1 MLEATLRDRAKGLL
15 TASGRSDVPPFM
27 VMDVMAAAA
36 RIEAA
41 GGHVIH
47 MEVGQP
53 AAPAPKAA
61 ISAARAALDGG
72 RIDYTSALGI
82 ASLRERIARH
92 YREAYG
98 CAVDAE
104 RIVVTTGSSGAFI
117 LGFLAMFE
125 PGDRVAVTVPGY
137 PPYRHIL
144 TALGCEPVL
153 IETSSETRHAL
164 TGEALLAAHRKSP
177 LKGVL
182 VGSPANPTGTMMS
195 REALTSLI
203 AAAEGAGIR
212 FISDEIYHGLDYAFP
227 AVTAAELSPHA
238 LVINSFSK
246 YFCMTGW
253 RVGWMVV
260 PEPLVRPIERLQQN
274 LAISVPTLS
283 QIAAE
288 AAFEGRE
295 EMEEVKRGYQENR
308 RILIA
313 GLPQAGL
320 NKFLPAD
327 GAFYLYA
334 DVSEFTSDSFDFA
347 KQMLEQAH
355 VAATPGIDFDPV
367 HGHRYIRFSYARSA
381 DDMREAVARVSRGGS
396 GKARRGSHQWPGRL
410 GSLSALEKPPAP
422 LTLPPIDFGCRVE
435 TAVRASVT
443 DRSGTRIGGERHG
456 GNDRN
461 RSASRGGTGKA
472 LVQDTL
478 CSGAD
483 RDRARRAGRLAVA
496 RPGDQRLDQGARRR
510 LHQADQDGDRADH
523 LLHGGLRHLAH
534 PGRQEGRPR
543 RRQGAGLFRGRLDLR
558 ADHRPGRRQ
567 SGRRRARA
575 WRREPMPRRL
585 RVTPSRRK
593 R

>member
-1 MLEATLRDRAKGLL
+1 
-15 TASGRSDVPPFM
+15 
-27 VMDVMAAAA
+27 MDVMAAAA

-53 AAPAPKAA
+53 WASAPKPA
-61 ISAARAALDGG
+61 ISAAHAALETG

-82 ASLRERIARH
+82 PSLRERIASH
-92 YREAYG
+92 YRDSYG

-117 LGFLAMFE
+117 LAFLTMFE

-164 TGEALLAAHRKSP
+164 TGEAFLAAHHRTP

-195 REALTSLI
+195 RQALTSLI
-203 AAAEGAGIR
+203 SAAEGAGIR

-227 AVTAAELSPHA
+227 AVTAAELSPNA

-260 PEPLVRPIERLQQN
+260 PEPLVRPVERLQQN
-274 LAISVPTLS
+274 LAISVPALS

-295 EMEEVKRGYQENR
+295 EMEDIKHGYQENR
-308 RILIA
+308 RILIEGLPRA
-313 GLPQAGL
+313 GLD
-320 NKFLPAD
+320 KFLPAD

-334 DVSEFTSDSFDFA
+334 DVSQFTSDSFEFA
-347 KQMLEQAH
+347 KQMLEQAR

-367 HGHRYIRFSYARSA
+367 HGHRFIRFSYARSA
-381 DDMREAVARVSRGGS
+381 DDMREAVARI
-396 GKARRGSHQWPGRL
+396 ARWL
-410 GSLSALEKPPAP
+410 G
-422 LTLPPIDFGCRVE
+422 
-435 TAVRASVT
+435 
-443 DRSGTRIGGERHG
+443 
-456 GNDRN
+456 
-461 RSASRGGTGKA
+461 
-472 LVQDTL
+472 
-478 CSGAD
+478 
-483 RDRARRAGRLAVA
+483 
-496 RPGDQRLDQGARRR
+496 
-510 LHQADQDGDRADH
+510 
-523 LLHGGLRHLAH
+523 
-534 PGRQEGRPR
+534 
-543 RRQGAGLFRGRLDLR
+543 
-558 ADHRPGRRQ
+558 
-567 SGRRRARA
+567 
-575 WRREPMPRRL
+575 
-585 RVTPSRRK
+585 
-593 R
+593 

>member
-1 MLEATLRDRAKGLL
+1 
-15 TASGRSDVPPFM
+15 M

-36 RIEAA
+36 RIEAE

-53 AAPAPKAA
+53 AASAPRTA
-61 ISAARAALDGG
+61 ISAARAALDGA
-72 RIDYTSALGI
+72 RLDYTSALGI
-82 ASLRERIARH
+82 PSLRARIARH
-92 YREAYG
+92 YLETYG

-144 TALGCEPVL
+144 AALGCEPVL
-153 IETSSETRHAL
+153 IETSSASRHAL
-164 TGEALLAAHRKSP
+164 TGEALLEVHRSKP

-195 REALTSLI
+195 RAALTSLI
-203 AAAEGAGIR
+203 VAAESAGIS

-227 AVTAAELSPHA
+227 AVTAAGLSPQA

-253 RVGWMVV
+253 RIGWMVV

-288 AAFEGRE
+288 AALEGRD

-308 RILIA
+308 RILIEGLPRA
-313 GLPQAGL
+313 GLD
-320 NKFLPAD
+320 KFLPAD

-334 DVSEFTSDSFDFA
+334 DVSAFTSDSFEFA
-347 KQMLEQAH
+347 RQMLEQAR

-367 HGHRYIRFSYARSA
+367 HGRAFIRLSYARSA
-381 DDMREAVARVSRGGS
+381 EEMREAVARI
-396 GKARRGSHQWPGRL
+396 ARWL
-410 GSLSALEKPPAP
+410 
-422 LTLPPIDFGCRVE
+422 
-435 TAVRASVT
+435 
-443 DRSGTRIGGERHG
+443 GERG
-456 GNDRN
+456 
-461 RSASRGGTGKA
+461 
-472 LVQDTL
+472 
-478 CSGAD
+478 
-483 RDRARRAGRLAVA
+483 
-496 RPGDQRLDQGARRR
+496 
-510 LHQADQDGDRADH
+510 
-523 LLHGGLRHLAH
+523 
-534 PGRQEGRPR
+534 
-543 RRQGAGLFRGRLDLR
+543 
-558 ADHRPGRRQ
+558 
-567 SGRRRARA
+567 
-575 WRREPMPRRL
+575 
-585 RVTPSRRK
+585 
-593 R
+593 

>member
-1 MLEATLRDRAKGLL
+1 MLDATLREQAWRERASGLL
-15 TASGRSDVPPFM
+15 TASGRSNVPPFM

-53 AAPAPKAA
+53 AASAPKTA
-61 ISAARAALDGG
+61 ISAAHAALDGG
-72 RIDYTSALGI
+72 RIDYTSALGVP
-82 ASLRERIARH
+82 SLRDRIARH
-92 YREAYG
+92 YHETYG

-117 LGFLAMFE
+117 LAFLALFE

-153 IETSSETRHAL
+153 IETSSENRHAL
-164 TGEALLAAHRKSP
+164 TGDALLAAHRRNP

-195 REALTSLI
+195 RDALTSLI
-203 AAAEGAGIR
+203 AAAQGAGIR
-212 FISDEIYHGLDYAFP
+212 FISDEIYHGLDYAFS
-227 AVTAAELSPHA
+227 AVTAAELSVDA

-274 LAISVPTLS
+274 LSISVPTLS

-288 AAFEGRE
+288 AAFEGRL
-295 EMEEVKRGYQENR
+295 EMEEVKRGYLENR
-308 RILIA
+308 GILIA

-320 NKFLPAD
+320 TRFLPAD

-334 DVSEFTSDSFDFA
+334 DVSEFTSDSFKFA
-347 KQMLEQAH
+347 SEMLEKAH

-367 HGHRYIRFSYARSA
+367 HGHRFIRFSYARSA
-381 DDMREAVARVSRGGS
+381 DEMREAV
-396 GKARRGSHQWPGRL
+396 
-410 GSLSALEKPPAP
+410 
-422 LTLPPIDFGCRVE
+422 
-435 TAVRASVT
+435 
-443 DRSGTRIGGERHG
+443 TRI
-456 GNDRN
+456 
-461 RSASRGGTGKA
+461 
-472 LVQDTL
+472 
-478 CSGAD
+478 
-483 RDRARRAGRLAVA
+483 ARWLG
-496 RPGDQRLDQGARRR
+496 
-510 LHQADQDGDRADH
+510 
-523 LLHGGLRHLAH
+523 
-534 PGRQEGRPR
+534 
-543 RRQGAGLFRGRLDLR
+543 
-558 ADHRPGRRQ
+558 
-567 SGRRRARA
+567 
-575 WRREPMPRRL
+575 
-585 RVTPSRRK
+585 
-593 R
+593 